1 LNYFLHNLKFYIKKQ
16 AFCRFY
22 FDDFAKMLKSNF
34 TIDINNDINYII
46 STKLTIKTSI
56 NMIYLIKNLK

>member
-1 LNYFLHNLKFYIKKQ
+1 
-16 AFCRFY
+16 
-22 FDDFAKMLKSNF
+22 M
-34 TIDINNDINYII
+34 IDINNDINYII